1 MDVKEAVQK
10 AAVYVAEMEC
20 LSGEGVEGSPVD
32 DVLRTIRFA
41 VEGTKFDID
50 KGQWVIEVGFARK
63 WDQASASPLAG
74 LSGALKDNRTF
85 KNVRIDDTTGKVV
98 SYGG

>member
-10 AAVYVAEMEC
+10 AAAYVAEMEC

-41 VEGTKFDID
+41 VEGT
-50 KGQWVIEVGFARK
+50 
-63 WDQASASPLAG
+63 
-74 LSGALKDNRTF
+74 
-85 KNVRIDDTTGKVV
+85 
-98 SYGG
+98 